1 LIIMLGLIGLIQAD
15 VIQIHLLQLPVN
27 NRITIGISPKMWDK
41 EAMMENALGQAS
53 VLFTRMDSAYSVDNY
68 ISVQRGSAEHE
79 SSDHAQLQYN
89 VVSDMDKLK
98 MNYQSLLNQYDQEI
112 YGNYVAFFAQQE
124 IAEHIKFELV
134 DESQLNDELAIRQE
148 NGDLFSF
155 GSAKNSKLDEAL
167 DSAFDKA
174 MFEYSKYMGQ
184 QINSLQKEE
193 NDRTKTIYE
202 RKAVNKLHQLEFS
215 RIQIEV
221 IRNGSVI
228 EYQVKTELRKRIS
241 ND

>member
-1 LIIMLGLIGLIQAD
+1 
-15 VIQIHLLQLPVN
+15 
-27 NRITIGISPKMWDK
+27 
-41 EAMMENALGQAS
+41 
-53 VLFTRMDSAYSVDNY
+53 
-68 ISVQRGSAEHE
+68 
-79 SSDHAQLQYN
+79 
-89 VVSDMDKLK
+89 
-98 MNYQSLLNQYDQEI
+98 
-112 YGNYVAFFAQQE
+112 
-124 IAEHIKFELV
+124 
-134 DESQLNDELAIRQE
+134 
-148 NGDLFSF
+148 
-155 GSAKNSKLDEAL
+155 
-167 DSAFDKA
+167 
-174 MFEYSKYMGQ
+174 YSKYMGQ